1 MLSNAYFL
9 AKFRFDTAENE
20 PAKNLQNFQ
29 KMHFRK
35 MHFRKMHFRKMHFR
49 KMHFRIL
56 QSVSIR
62 GQLTSQ
68 CSWLGSSDGRGRGP
82 SKWAA
87 LAKFRQN
94 VARFR
99 LYRLRF
105 LQENMRFAAFFKI
118 YQIIKLNF
126 LKFDKFLQILRHS
139 LQFFAEISRKLLIFQ
154 TDFLRKF

>member
-20 PAKNLQNFQ
+20 PAKNLQNFA
-29 KMHFRK
+29 KFAN
-35 MHFRKMHFRKMHFR
+35 FADPNP
-49 KMHFRIL
+49 L
-56 QSVSIR
+56 TLIR
-62 GQLTSQ
+62 GARRDASGTVAGPRRSSAKRVRCCGLTT
-68 CSWLGSSDGRGRGP
+68 SSARGERRRSGDVRERR
-82 SKWAA
+82 

-118 YQIIKLNF
+118 YQIL
-126 LKFDKFLQILRHS
+126 
-139 LQFFAEISRKLLIFQ
+139 
-154 TDFLRKF
+154 